1 MIFKTENVKT
11 CDIILFGVDTM
22 NLEIREANLDDIN
35 NGLLEVFIEG
45 YRYHQNGRPD
55 IFTNVTDEDLKS
67 DLIQNFESL
76 KTIVIIDNKKIVGY
90 LSYKIKKHHTGKLD
104 VNQLVILEK
113 YRGKGLGKKL
123 MNEAK
128 KIAKENNCNRIEL
141 NCWLFNENALA
152 MYEHIGYNRQ
162 RIIYEMKL

>member
-1 MIFKTENVKT
+1 
-11 CDIILFGVDTM
+11 M
-22 NLEIREANLDDIN
+22 NLKVREATLDDID

-55 IFTNVTDEDLKS
+55 IFANVSDENLKN
-67 DLIQNFESL
+67 DLIQNFDRL
-76 KTIVIIDNKKIVGY
+76 NTIVILDDKNIVGY

-104 VNQLVILEK
+104 VDQLVILEQ

-123 MNEAK
+123 MDDAK
-128 KIAKENNCNRIEL
+128 RIAKENDCDRIEL

-152 MYEHIGYNRQ
+152 MYEHIGFNRQ